1 MSFLPVKEQMELIR
15 RGVDELIP
23 EQDLIQKLEQSRETD
38 TPLTIKL
45 GCDPSRPD
53 LHIGHGVVLRKL
65 RHFQDLGHTAVL
77 VIGDF
82 TAMIG
87 DPSGRNKTRP
97 QLTLEEARSNAVSY
111 VDQSKVI
118 LDINSLI
125 IKYNSDWLNKMNFN
139 EVVKLASSYTVARM
153 LERDDFTK
161 RFQAE
166 VPISIHEFL
175 YPLAQAQDSVELNAD
190 VELGGTDQKFNL
202 LVGRDLQKDNGQV
215 PQCIITTPLLEGT
228 DGVEKMSKSY
238 GNDIGL
244 QDPPE
249 EMYWKILS
257 ISDDD
262 IEKWFV
268 LGADADDAVMETV
281 RKRLNDPSVNPME
294 VKRDLARAVV
304 ALYYDNKIA
313 QQAEQHFNTVVV
325 NKGVPD
331 EIPEFKLQ
339 NEDLIVNVIF
349 GSGLL
354 KSKGEARRMIKQ
366 SAVKLDGVI
375 VDDIQATI
383 SPIGEQILKV
393 GKRRFL
399 KVIEWPENFMDF
411 SLERSFFLY
420 PV

>member
-1 MSFLPVKEQMELIR
+1 MSYLTVNEQMDIIR
-15 RGVDELIP
+15 RGSEEIIP
-23 EQDLIQKLEQSRETD
+23 EDDLVKKLGRSTS
-38 TPLTIKL
+38 TGNPLIVKL

-97 QLTLEEARSNAVSY
+97 QLTLDEAKANAESY
-111 VDQSKVI
+111 VEQAKAI
-118 LDINSLI
+118 LDIRSVI

-139 EVVKLASSYTVARM
+139 DVVKLASSYTVARM

-175 YPLAQAQDSVELNAD
+175 YPLAQAQDSVELRAD

-202 LVGRDLQKDNGQV
+202 LVGRDLQKDHGQE

-238 GNDIGL
+238 GNHIGL
-244 QDPPE
+244 QDTPE
-249 EMYWKILS
+249 DMYGKTLS
-257 ISDDD
+257 ISDDM
-262 IEKWFV
+262 ILKWFT
-268 LGADADDAVMETV
+268 LAADADESVTKSV
-281 RKRLNDPSVNPME
+281 KKRLVDPAVNPMD

-304 ALYYDNKIA
+304 ALYYDDETATK
-313 QQAEQHFNTVVV
+313 AEDHFNTVVV
-325 NKGVPD
+325 GKGIPD
-331 EIPEFKLQ
+331 DMPEYTLKG
-339 NEDLIVNVIF
+339 EDLIVNVLF
-349 GSGLL
+349 DAGLL
-354 KSKGEARRMIKQ
+354 KSKGEARRMVKQ
-366 SAVKLDGVI
+366 GAVKLDGKPVE
-375 VDDIQATI
+375 DIQKNLT
-383 SPIGEQILKV
+383 PNGDQILKV

-399 KVIEWPENFMDF
+399 KVTG
-411 SLERSFFLY
+411 
-420 PV
+420 